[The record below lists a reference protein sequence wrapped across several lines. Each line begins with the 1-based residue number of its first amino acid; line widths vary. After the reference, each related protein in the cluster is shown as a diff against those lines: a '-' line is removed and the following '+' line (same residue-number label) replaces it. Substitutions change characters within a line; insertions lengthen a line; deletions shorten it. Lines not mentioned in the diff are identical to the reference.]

1 MTQVDQ
7 RAPESAPERTLP
19 PSGCPRLGVLASG
32 RGSNLQALLD
42 AIERGELSAQVV
54 SVASNKADALALVRA
69 ARVGVPHQAFPRAD
83 YPSRRARDE
92 EMADF
97 LRRSGV
103 DLVVLAGYDRVL
115 ATSVIAAFRGRMI
128 NIHPSLLPAF
138 SGTLHAP
145 AEALRHGVKI
155 SGCTV
160 HFVTEDVD
168 SGPIILQRAVPVLE
182 DDTEETLAARILH
195 EEHVALPEAIRL
207 LAAGRVVLEG
217 RRARIVPGPP
227 TSERCSTTHGT

>member
-1 MTQVDQ
+1 MTQVDL
-7 RAPESAPERTLP
+7 RAPDDAPVLTLP
-19 PSGCPRLGVLASG
+19 PTGCPRLGVLASG

-42 AIERGELSAQVV
+42 ATERGDLSARVV
-54 SVASNKADALALVRA
+54 AVASNKADALALERA
-69 ARVGVPHQAFPRAD
+69 AQAGVPHQAFPRAD

-92 EMADF
+92 AMADY
-97 LRRSGV
+97 LRQQNV
-103 DLVVLAGYDRVL
+103 ELVVLAGYDRVL
-115 ATSVIAAFRGRMI
+115 ASSVIAAFRGRMI
-128 NIHPSLLPAF
+128 NVHPSLLPAF

-145 AEALRHGVKI
+145 AEALRHGVKV

-195 EEHVALPEAIRL
+195 EEHLALPEAIRL

-217 RRARIVPGPP
+217 RRARIVD
-227 TSERCSTTHGT
+227 GT